1 MSGAK
6 YVPGYGS
13 SSAQL
18 IVCGEAPGKHEE
30 EEGKPFVGPTGQET
44 RSMLRTAGIAPESCF
59 YMNVFPYRPPGNDI
73 KLAAQTG
80 HTIEECIPDMWETI
94 KAIKAAGGGKCILA
108 LGALALNALTGETGI
123 KKWRGSI
130 LPSLYANA
138 KIVPSIHP
146 ANLFERRG
154 AKGLFPYSAKVYM
167 QLDFKRAVEESMSE
181 ELELPRPFLHTAKRH
196 IELYDFIERKVEKQ
210 GKFIMS
216 TDIEALRCIPMMCG
230 LAFDKHEGLSFPLI
244 NLTQLDP
251 NFYVPDYEIAKMWR
265 LLDKLFR
272 DPRIK
277 ILGQNFKYDQEKLEP
292 IGFRFPN
299 GIYADNSLLGKL
311 VNPEFPASQ
320 EFMTSIYTRQPYY
333 KDEYREYNPKKDP
346 LKRVFDYNGL
356 DVVTASWIFDELI
369 SEAREIGLEDFFFNF
384 MMPLHP
390 IYKEMEELG
399 MEVDFEVRDKLFAKY
414 TEQQLRL
421 EDELFELVGHPV
433 NVNSTKQVPFLLY
446 ETLKLPR
453 RKDAAEDTLVQLLAN
468 RIKDDRRKKIVNL
481 IIDIRRI
488 RNAKTK
494 IAFRP
499 DYDGRMRTNF
509 RIAGTEAGRTSTSI
523 LKRPVRL
530 HQMGLSGHSITK
542 HGEFGGDIRT
552 MFVPTKLKATGSEKL
567 IFINSDLSQAE
578 ARVVGLLSEDEELL
592 SWFAQKID
600 VHGRTAGF
608 IFGGKEEDYSKTK
621 EHPDPPERHIG
632 KIGRHA
638 YGYGTSAKKLMLEA
652 NTQARRFHI
661 DIQISEWRAKQIL
674 SIMDEK
680 APKISQ
686 VYWPAVRA
694 IAHGNRI
701 IRTAH
706 GRIRQ
711 FLNRLNDDLYREMY
725 SYIPQA
731 DVSDHLKEAMI
742 LNKKKFKHHIR
753 YVMEAHDAFT
763 AEIPV
768 SAQQDV
774 AGYTKEVME
783 RPISFEQCTIS
794 RGELIIPCDIEFGE
808 NYKDFKKWKG
818 PIELDR
824 RSDGSNGGGGNS

>member
-1 MSGAK
+1 MSEAK
-6 YVPGYGS
+6 YIPGYGS

-30 EEGKPFVGPTGQET
+30 EQGQPFVGPTGQET

-94 KAIKAAGGGKCILA
+94 KAIKAAGGGRCILA
-108 LGALALNALTGETGI
+108 LGSLALNALTGETGI

-130 LPSLYANA
+130 LPSLYAST
-138 KIVPSIHP
+138 KVVPSIHP

-154 AKGLFPYSAKVYM
+154 MKGLFPYSAKVYM
-167 QLDFKRAVEESMSE
+167 QLDFKRAVEESQTDDFE
-181 ELELPRPFLHTAKRH
+181 IPRPFLHTAKRH
-196 IELYDFIERKVEKQ
+196 IELYDFIERKMKQ
-210 GKFIMS
+210 GKRIVS
-216 TDIEALRCIPMMCG
+216 VDIEALKCIPMMCG
-230 LAFDKHEGLSFPLI
+230 LAFDKNEGCSFPLI

-251 NFYVPDYEIAKMWR
+251 NFYVPDYEISKMWR

-272 DPRIK
+272 DPEIK
-277 ILGQNFKYDQEKLEP
+277 VLGQNFKYDQEKLEP

-311 VNPEFPASQ
+311 INPEFPASQ

-333 KDEYREYNPKKDP
+333 KDEYREYNPKRDP

-369 SEAREIGLEDFFFNF
+369 AEAREIGLEDFFFNF

-399 MEVDFEVRDKLFAKY
+399 MEIDFEVRDKLFAKY
-414 TEQQLRL
+414 TEKQLEL
-421 EDELFELVGHPV
+421 EDELFALIGFPV
-433 NVNSTKQVPFLLY
+433 NVNSPKQMQFLLY
-446 ETLKLPR
+446 DTLKLPR
-453 RKDAAEDTLVQLLAN
+453 RKDASEDTLVQLLAN
-468 RIKDDRRKKIVNL
+468 RIKDERRQKIVNG

-488 RNAKTK
+488 RNAKSK

-499 DYDGRMRTNF
+499 DYDRRMRTNF

-523 LKRPVRL
+523 LTRPVRV

-552 MFVPTKLKATGSEKL
+552 MLVPTKLKRIGAEKL
-567 IFINSDLSQAE
+567 IFINPDLSQAE
-578 ARVVGLLSEDEELL
+578 ARVVALLSEDEELL
-592 SWFAQKID
+592 SWFVQKID

-608 IFGGKEEDYSKTK
+608 IFGGDEANYCKTK

-674 SIMDEK
+674 KILDEK

-694 IAHGNRI
+694 IAHGNRTI
-701 IRTAH
+701 KTAH

-731 DVSDHLKEAMI
+731 DVSDHLKECMI
-742 LNKKKFKHHIR
+742 FLKKRFGYHIR
-753 YVMEAHDAFT
+753 YVMESHDAFT
-763 AEIPV
+763 AEIPI
-768 SAQQDV
+768 SAQDDV
-774 AGYTKEVME
+774 AGYTREVME

-794 RGELIIPCDIEFGE
+794 RGELIIPCDIELGE

-818 PIELDR
+818 PIELAPG
-824 RSDGSNGGGGNS
+824 SDGSNGGGGNP